1 MLGCQIIDDPIIGAP
16 PLARLL
22 VFTAKAMR
30 ESFERGLVEAGG
42 SLGTWIVLNAVSDE
56 GFISQKALAGRY
68 RVDGAT
74 ITHHVDRAE
83 AKGLVRRRVDPADR
97 RVRRL
102 ELTAEGKRLYRR
114 LLAVARAAEEALF
127 AGLDETELAELRRCL
142 DVIHANVN
150 ATLHA
155 SAGSRPRP

>member
-16 PLARLL
+16 PLGRLL

-30 ESFERGLVEAGG
+30 ESFERALAEAGG
-42 SLGTWIVLNAVSDE
+42 SLGTWIVLNAISDE
-56 GFISQKALAGRY
+56 GFISQKALAGRF

-83 AKGLVRRRVDPADR
+83 AKGLVRRQVDPKDR

-102 ELTAEGKRLYRR
+102 ELTADGKRLYRR
-114 LLAVARAAEEALF
+114 LAAVARAAEETLF
-127 AGLDETELAELRRCL
+127 AGLDEDDLAELRRCL
-142 DVIHANVN
+142 ETIHANV
-150 ATLHA
+150 APQA
-155 SAGSRPRP
+155 RG

>member
-1 MLGCQIIDDPIIGAP
+1 MLGCQIIDDPIIGVP
-16 PLARLL
+16 PLGRLL

-30 ESFERGLVEAGG
+30 ESFERGLAEAGG
-42 SLGTWIVLNAVSDE
+42 SIGTWIVLNAISDE

-83 AKGLVRRRVDPADR
+83 AKGLVRRQVDPADR

-114 LLAVARAAEEALF
+114 LVAVARVAEDALF
-127 AGLDETELAELRRCL
+127 DGLDDADRSELRRCL
-142 DVIHANVN
+142 EIIHANV
-150 ATLHA
+150 TTRV
-155 SAGSRPRP
+155 SA